1 MADENELHDGRRP
14 TARLIAFVVVLGVLL
29 WFALGNVE
37 RVKVSF
43 LVVHTR
49 VRLVYA
55 LAFAAALGA
64 LADRFAV
71 LRRRRR

>member
-1 MADENELHDGRRP
+1 VADDNELHDGRRP

>member
-1 MADENELHDGRRP
+1 MADDNELHEGVSAR
-14 TARLIAFVVVLGVLL
+14 ARLIAFVIVIGVLL
-29 WFALGNVE
+29 WFALGNLE
-37 RVKVSF
+37 RVKVTF
-43 LVVHTR
+43 LVAHTR

>member
-1 MADENELHDGRRP
+1 VADENELHDGRRP

>member
-1 MADENELHDGRRP
+1 VTDDNELHDGRRP